1 MIHDADF
8 RDFPS
13 IYGLAVC
20 ATYISRFEGFGI
32 PVLEALN
39 CGTPIITSNIS
50 SMPEAGGDAAV
61 YVDPN
66 NIGEI
71 NAAINMVLNSPTARE
86 SMIKKGYMHAE
97 NFREEKVA
105 GNIYDIYNKLL

>member
-1 MIHDADF
+1 
-8 RDFPS
+8 
-13 IYGLAVC
+13 
-20 ATYISRFEGFGI
+20 
-32 PVLEALN
+32 
-39 CGTPIITSNIS
+39 
-50 SMPEAGGDAAV
+50 MPEAGGDAAV
-61 YVDPN
+61 YVDPD